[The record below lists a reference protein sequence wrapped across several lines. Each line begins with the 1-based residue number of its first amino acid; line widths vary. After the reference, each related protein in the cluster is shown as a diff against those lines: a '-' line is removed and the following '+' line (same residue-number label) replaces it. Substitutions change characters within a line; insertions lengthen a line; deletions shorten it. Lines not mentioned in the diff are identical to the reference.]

1 LKDIRQAFEREF
13 VGMTVSETSLDMLL
27 ATREQLI
34 AEIRS
39 RLDET
44 SKLFLR
50 SFHLLR
56 PDRDLISSPTI
67 RSLPAIRWKLMNLER
82 LQTENPEKHRVMLQ
96 ELDAAL
102 S

>member
-1 LKDIRQAFEREF
+1 
-13 VGMTVSETSLDMLL
+13 MTVSETSLDMLL
-27 ATREQLI
+27 ATREQLV
-34 AEIRS
+34 AEIRF

-50 SFHLLR
+50 SFHALR
-56 PDRDLISSPTI
+56 PDWDFISSPII

-82 LQTENPEKHRVMLQ
+82 LQTDNPEKYQAMLQ
-96 ELDAAL
+96 ELDSAL

>member
-1 LKDIRQAFEREF
+1 
-13 VGMTVSETSLDMLL
+13 MTVSETSLDILL
-27 ATREQLI
+27 ATRERLV

-44 SKLFLR
+44 SKLFLK
-50 SFHLLR
+50 SFHTLR
-56 PDRDLISSPTI
+56 PDWDLIGLPTI
-67 RSLPAIRWKLMNLER
+67 RNLPAIRWKLMNLAR
-82 LQTENPEKHRVMLQ
+82 LQTENPGKYQAMLQ